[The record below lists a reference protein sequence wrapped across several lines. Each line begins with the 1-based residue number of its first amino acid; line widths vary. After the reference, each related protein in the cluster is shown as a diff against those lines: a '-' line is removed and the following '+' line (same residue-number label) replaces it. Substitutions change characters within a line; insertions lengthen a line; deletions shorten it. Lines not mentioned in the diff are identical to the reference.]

1 VEVVRNRI
9 SQQSQIT
16 LPISTAVLY
25 ALGYTG
31 WLLNVVFVV
40 GLRSDVQEL
49 YSNSRLTPIMMG
61 REWVLVPWV
70 FLILHIFGAVVFFY
84 KGKTVGKWSNLLL
97 TISVIA
103 AVVFCVGWFFQMVVD
118 I

>member
-9 SQQSQIT
+9 SQRSRIT
-16 LPISTAVLY
+16 LPSSTAVLY

-49 YSNSRLTPIMMG
+49 YSNSRLNP
-61 REWVLVPWV
+61 L
-70 FLILHIFGAVVFFY
+70 
-84 KGKTVGKWSNLLL
+84 
-97 TISVIA
+97 
-103 AVVFCVGWFFQMVVD
+103 
-118 I
+118 

>member
-9 SQQSQIT
+9 SQRSRIT
-16 LPISTAVLY
+16 LPSSTAVLY

-49 YSNSRLTPIMMG
+49 YSNSRLTPLMMG
-61 REWVLVPWV
+61 KEWLAIPFV
-70 FLILHIFGAVVFFY
+70 FLTLYIFGAVVFFY

-97 TISVIA
+97 TISAIA
-103 AVVFCVGWFFQMVVD
+103 AVVFCLGWFSQMIVD